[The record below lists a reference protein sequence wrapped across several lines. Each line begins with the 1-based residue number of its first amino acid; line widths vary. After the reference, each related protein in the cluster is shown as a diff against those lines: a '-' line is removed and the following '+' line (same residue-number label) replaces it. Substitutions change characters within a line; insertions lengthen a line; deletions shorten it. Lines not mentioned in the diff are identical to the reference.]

1 MSQEEKT
8 SGIGGLFALGVRRPV
23 GMGMIV
29 AAAVVFGF
37 ISLSKLPV
45 DLLPPINYP
54 SLTVRTTYSGAA
66 PEDVEE
72 RVTERLEDVLS
83 TVGNLVRISSS
94 SRAETSEIL
103 MEFAW
108 GSNLPFLVQD
118 VRERLDRVFLPNGV
132 EKPLILRYD
141 PSLDPV
147 LRVALSG
154 GEDLVRLR
162 DIAESEVERQLEGLP
177 GVAAVRVKGGLED
190 EVHVLFDPQKLARY
204 GISGED
210 IRQRLVDENLNVP
223 GGKLEEGS
231 VEYVV
236 RTLNQFRSLEEIRA
250 LPVLNEGQ
258 TVVKLE
264 DLATVTRSHKDRD
277 VIQRVAGAE
286 SVEIAIY
293 REAGAN
299 IVAVAEAVREKLFGK
314 QVRNER
320 GPPEETEAAVAS
332 TEGEQTKADRSGK
345 PPRKPQHIAAK
356 LPSDVQL
363 TLLSDQST
371 FVADAISEV
380 NSAAMYGGLFAVLVC
395 YFFLRRFATTFI
407 IGLAVPISI
416 VATFGAMY
424 SSGVSMNIMSLGGLA
439 LGIGMLVDNAIV
451 VLESIT
457 RCREEGDAPRDAAI
471 RGVAEVGSAVTAST
485 LTTIAVFAPI
495 IFVEGIAGQTFGDQ
509 ALTVVASL
517 LISLA
522 VALFFIPG
530 LAARIRLSEADKPV
544 GGMKAMIGRMTGELF
559 PHIRSGTFFRNIGLT
574 RSVLFLLV
582 AVVAGGL
589 GGYLMGVVLPGM
601 DDQWIAPGSVPKGG
615 WNPVPPEVQK
625 TMAMVKFAALACLI
639 PAVWV
644 FGNPLAVLLSRIA
657 FDLVGAILFLLK
669 AVFGLALALM
679 QALLF
684 LPTAALN
691 LFFNLAERIYPLVL
705 RGALRAPAMVLLLAL
720 GAAALTFR
728 DTDDMGKEL
737 LPEVMQGEFTAE
749 LFFPAGTPLLETDR
763 ISGQLETRIRGLTGV
778 AETAVTSGADR
789 ETVSTEET
797 GPHTARIS
805 IRLDP
810 EAVDPHSLE
819 RQAEKEIRRLM
830 EREPALARFHLRR
843 PTLLALNAPL
853 EIEII
858 GDDLQTLGK
867 VARDTED
874 ALRDLPGLV
883 DVRSSLRRGNPEVR
897 ITPNREML
905 ARHGLTAAQ
914 VSNRLRLAVEGETA
928 STFPGRD
935 ERIDI
940 RVRADLE
947 GMKRVEQLKDLPVN
961 PDAEHPLPLG
971 AVADFQLQD
980 GPSDIRHIRGRRA
993 AVLSASLAGFDLGET
1008 SEAVQARLSTLSLP
1022 PDVMLNLGGQTDEM
1036 GEALD
1041 SLLFALALAVFL
1053 VYAVMAAQFESL
1065 LQPFLILFSV
1075 PLAGVGAV
1083 AALRFT
1089 DTPISVVA
1097 MLGAVILAGIVVNN
1111 AIVLVDRINK
1121 NRQRGMGL
1129 QDAIVEGGQ
1138 ARLRP
1143 ILMTTTTT
1151 VLGMLPMTGWI
1162 PFLGGQQGAELRT
1175 PMALVVIAGLISST
1189 LLTLLVIPTGYRL
1202 LAALERKPK
1211 AQPKA
1216 KPEVTLG

>member
-1 MSQEEKT
+1 MNNQESQ
-8 SGIGGLFALGVRRPV
+8 SGGFGGLFALGVRRPV

-29 AAAVVFGF
+29 AAAVVFGI
-37 ISLSKLPV
+37 ISLGKLPV

-83 TVGNLVRISSS
+83 TVGHLVHISSS
-94 SRAETSEIL
+94 SRAEVSEIL
-103 MEFAW
+103 MEFEW
-108 GSNLPFLVQD
+108 GANLPFLVQD

-147 LRVALSG
+147 LRIALSG
-154 GEDLVRLR
+154 GTDLVRLR
-162 DIAESEVERQLEGLP
+162 GIAESEVERQLEGLP

-190 EVHVLFDPQKLARY
+190 EVHVLFDPQKLARF
-204 GISGED
+204 GLSGED
-210 IRQRLVDENLNVP
+210 IRQRLIDENLNVP

-236 RTLNQFRSLEEIRA
+236 RTLNQFRTLDEIRD
-250 LPVLNEGQ
+250 LPILTVEQ
-258 TVVKLE
+258 TTVKLR
-264 DLATVTRSHKDRD
+264 DIATISRGSKDRD
-277 VIQRVAGAE
+277 VVQRVAGAE
-286 SVEIAIY
+286 AVEIAVY

-299 IVAVAEAVREKLFGK
+299 IVSVAQEVRAKLFGK
-314 QVRNER
+314 VVDTSR
-320 GPPEETEAAVAS
+320 PPPKDDSES
-332 TEGEQTKADRSGK
+332 DSADDL
-345 PPRKPQHIAAK
+345 PPARPDYIAAK
-356 LPSDVQL
+356 LPSDVKL

-380 NSAAMYGGLFAVLVC
+380 NRAAMFGGIFAVLVC
-395 YFFLRRFATTFI
+395 YFFLRRFGTTFI

-457 RCREEGDAPRDAAI
+457 RCREEGDSPSDAAI

-530 LAARIRLSEADKPV
+530 LAARIQLTDQDKQEGGV
-544 GGMKAMIGRMTGELF
+544 GGIIGRMSAQLL
-559 PHIRSGTFFRNIGLT
+559 PHIRSGKLFQGLLQT
-574 RSVLFLLV
+574 KRVRFLVGSAVCGVAAAVLVL
-582 AVVAGGL
+582 
-589 GGYLMGVVLPGM
+589 VVLPPM
-601 DDQWIAPGSVPKGG
+601 DDEWVKQGMKLKGD
-615 WNPVPPEVQK
+615 WNPVPKDVRQS
-625 TMAMVKFAALACLI
+625 MA
-639 PAVWV
+639 
-644 FGNPLAVLLSRIA
+644 
-657 FDLVGAILFLLK
+657 LLK
-669 AVFGLALALM
+669 FIGI
-679 QALLF
+679 LLF
-684 LPTAALN
+684 LPFLWIWGQPAIAFLSRLLFDVLGLGLFVVKALLGTVLFAVKIALWPPSFLLN
-691 LFFNLAERIYPLVL
+691 LIFTLSEKTYPLVL
-705 RGALRAPAMVLLLAL
+705 RGALRAPAIVLFIAMGL
-720 GAAALTFR
+720 AALSFR
-728 DTDDMGKEL
+728 GASDMGREL

-749 LFFPAGTPLLETDR
+749 LYFPAGTPLLETDLLAR
-763 ISGQLETRIRGLTGV
+763 KMEQKIRNLDGVLETAI
-778 AETAVTSGADR
+778 TSGADR

-810 EAVDPHSLE
+810 NVADPHALE
-819 RQAEKEIRRLM
+819 RRAEAQIRGLM
-830 EREPALARFHLRR
+830 EREPALARFSLRR
-843 PTLLALNAPL
+843 PTLLALNPPL

-858 GDDLQTLGK
+858 GDNLDTLAEVSKRTQAALQ
-867 VARDTED
+867 DI
-874 ALRDLPGLV
+874 PGLV
-883 DVRSSLRRGNPEVR
+883 DIRSSLRRGNPEIR
-897 ITPNREML
+897 ITPDRVML

-914 VSNRLRLAVEGETA
+914 ISSRLRLAVEGETA

-940 RVRADLE
+940 RVRADMD
-947 GMKRVEQLKDLPVN
+947 GMKRVEQLMDLPIN
-961 PDAEHPLPLG
+961 PDAEHPLPLS
-971 AVADFQLQD
+971 AVAHFELQD

-993 AVLSASLAGFDLGET
+993 AVLSASLAGFDLGDT
-1008 SEAVQARLSTLSLP
+1008 SAVVAERLSHIPLP
-1022 PDVMLNLGGQTDEM
+1022 PDVVINLGGQTDEM
-1036 GEALD
+1036 ADALN
-1041 SLLFALALAVFL
+1041 SLMFALGLAIFL

-1075 PLAGVGAV
+1075 PLAGVGAITV
-1083 AALRFT
+1083 MRFT

-1097 MLGAVILAGIVVNN
+1097 LLGAVILAGIVVNN
-1111 AIVLVDRINK
+1111 AIVLVDRINR
-1121 NRQRGMGL
+1121 NRLKGMSVNE
-1129 QDAIVEGGQ
+1129 AIIEGGQ

-1162 PFLGGQQGAELRT
+1162 SFLGGQQGAELRT

-1189 LLTLLVIPTGYRL
+1189 VLTLLVIPTGYRL
-1202 LAALERKPK
+1202 LTALERGDRYSKEK
-1211 AQPKA
+1211 AT
-1216 KPEVTLG
+1216 V

>member
-1 MSQEEKT
+1 MSEEQP
-8 SGIGGLFALGVRRPV
+8 SRGIGGLFALGVRRPV

-94 SRAETSEIL
+94 SRAEVSEIL

-162 DIAESEVERQLEGLP
+162 DLAESEVERQLEGLP

-210 IRQRLVDENLNVP
+210 LRQRLVDENLNVP

-236 RTLNQFRSLEEIRA
+236 RTLNQFRSLEEIRS
-250 LPVLNEGQ
+250 LPILNEGQ

-277 VIQRVAGAE
+277 VVQRVAGSE

-314 QVRNER
+314 DSLNER
-320 GPPEETEAAVAS
+320 GPPEDSGAAATTVEEDQA
-332 TEGEQTKADRSGK
+332 GGGK
-345 PPRKPQHIAAK
+345 GRPRQPQHIAAK

-380 NSAAMYGGLFAVLVC
+380 NSAAMYGGMFAVLVC

-457 RCREEGDAPRDAAI
+457 RCREEGDSPRDAAV
-471 RGVAEVGSAVTAST
+471 RGVSEVGSAVTAST

-530 LAARIRLSEADKPV
+530 LAARIRLSKADEPK
-544 GGMKAMIGRMTGELF
+544 GGVSALIGRMTGELF
-559 PHIRSGTFFRNIGLT
+559 PHLRSGAFFKDFGLT
-574 RSVLFLLV
+574 RSVVLLLV
-582 AVVAGGL
+582 AVSGGVL
-589 GGYLMGVVLPGM
+589 GAYLLGVFLPGM
-601 DDQWIAPGSVPKGG
+601 DDPWIAPGTTPKGD
-615 WNPVPPEVQK
+615 WNPVPADVQK
-625 TMAMVKFAALACLI
+625 SMALVKFAALACLV
-639 PAVWV
+639 PVVWV
-644 FGNPLAVLLSRIA
+644 FGNPIAVLLSRLI
-657 FDLVGAILFLLK
+657 FDLVGAALFLVKVLLGLVL
-669 AVFGLALALM
+669 AVV
-679 QALLF
+679 QAVLF
-684 LPTAALN
+684 LPTAGLN
-691 LFFNLAERIYPLVL
+691 LFFTLCEKAYPLIL
-705 RGALRAPAMVLLLAL
+705 RGALRAPAIVLLLAL
-720 GAAALTFR
+720 GAAVLTFR
-728 DTDDMGKEL
+728 GADEMGKEL

-749 LFFPAGTPLLETDR
+749 LFFPAGTPLVETDR
-763 ISGQLETRIRGLTGV
+763 ISSQLETRIRGLDGV
-778 AETAVTSGADR
+778 RETAVTSGADR

-810 EAVDPHSLE
+810 AAENPHALE
-819 RQAEKEIRRLM
+819 RRAEQDIRMLM

-843 PTLLALNAPL
+843 PTLLAMNAPL

-858 GDDLQTLGK
+858 GDDLQTLAE
-867 VARDTED
+867 VAREAQD
-874 ALRDLPGLV
+874 ALQNVPGLV
-883 DVRSSLRRGNPEVR
+883 DIRSSLRRGNPEVR

-961 PDAEHPLPLG
+961 PGAEHPLPLG
-971 AVADFQLQD
+971 AVADFKLQD

-1008 SEAVQARLSTLSLP
+1008 SDAVAARLSTLSP
-1022 PDVMLNLGGQTDEM
+1022 PPEIMINLGGQTDEM

-1083 AALRFT
+1083 LALRFT

-1097 MLGAVILAGIVVNN
+1097 LLGAVILAGIVVNN
-1111 AIVLVDRINK
+1111 AIVLVDRINR

-1129 QDAIVEGGQ
+1129 QEAIVEGGQ

-1211 AQPKA
+1211 PTS
-1216 KPEVTLG
+1216 KPEVAVG